1 MTRVNFGHTE
11 FEESSGA
18 GLWYCILAIQQN
30 YIVVRNESE
39 KQVLTWKALQNIML
53 SQKKKKNKK
62 WKTQTMEIEVIKV
75 KNI

>member
-1 MTRVNFGHTE
+1 MTQINFGHTE
-11 FEESSGA
+11 FEESSRA